1 MVDDVERLVLQMSA
15 DMRGFEREM
24 GRTRQITERRLRE
37 AEQRVDDLR
46 TSMGGAK
53 DALAAYEEAAKA
65 AANATGENAAR
76 MQQSAE
82 AARIDALYRLENA
95 RAIREQTAA
104 LAEQRAREARAA
116 DQAASRGGTPYPGML
131 GGQAVQANQRSIQ
144 AQREADAARDAERA
158 ASARYDRI
166 GRNVRSGAYRG
177 SPVAVAPVRA
187 RPARA
192 AGSAGP
198 SAADLEARHTPNDP
212 ERCRIGGEIVAHSLT
227 VDADGRVAMGSQII
241 DWFDDREDD
250 YSKAAAILPG
260 FAKVEGG
267 VVW

>member
-1 MVDDVERLVLQMSA
+1 M
-15 DMRGFEREM
+15 
-24 GRTRQITERRLRE
+24 
-37 AEQRVDDLR
+37 
-46 TSMGGAK
+46 
-53 DALAAYEEAAKA
+53 
-65 AANATGENAAR
+65 
-76 MQQSAE
+76 
-82 AARIDALYRLENA
+82 
-95 RAIREQTAA
+95 
-104 LAEQRAREARAA
+104 
-116 DQAASRGGTPYPGML
+116 
-131 GGQAVQANQRSIQ
+131 
-144 AQREADAARDAERA
+144 
-158 ASARYDRI
+158 
-166 GRNVRSGAYRG
+166 
-177 SPVAVAPVRA
+177 AVAPVRA